1 MREAVIVSTA
11 RTPIGKAYRGAY
23 NNTQGQEL
31 AAIAISNAVKRAGI
45 DPAEVEDVILG
56 CALQQGSTG
65 SNVARQALLRA
76 GLPQNVPGM
85 TIDRQ
90 CSSGLMAIATAAKQI
105 IHDGM
110 QVAVGGGVESISLV
124 QNDKMNRYRLQDP
137 WLVEHIPQVYMTMI
151 ETAEIVAERYGISR
165 EAQDEY
171 ALQSQQ
177 RTAKAQR
184 EGKYET
190 EIVPTTT
197 TMLVTDK
204 ETGATS
210 EKQVTL
216 KLDEGN
222 RPETTIEALAKLQ
235 PVFKGGQRIQEGKFI
250 TAGNASQLSDGA
262 AAVVLMEAKEAE
274 RRGLQPLGAY
284 RGMMVA
290 GCGPEEMGIGPVF
303 AVPKLLKQH
312 GLTVDQIDLWE
323 LNEAFASQ
331 VLYCRDKLGIP
342 NEKLNVNG
350 GAISIGHPYG
360 MSGARMVGHILLEG
374 KRRGAKY
381 GIVNRRRHGRRRP
394 VRDLLTPTSTDSTR
408 GAQREVAPLFVFD
421 ANDSAAAFPELDRVR
436 TMPIRIGVGG
446 NPRTRLSCRSLM
458 TRR

>member
-23 NNTQGQEL
+23 NNTQAQEL
-31 AAIAISNAVKRAGI
+31 AAHAISHAVKRAGI
-45 DPAEVEDVILG
+45 DPAEVEDVLLG

-76 GLPQNVPGM
+76 GLPQTVSGM
-85 TIDRQ
+85 SVDRQ

-105 IHDGM
+105 IVDGM
-110 QVAVGGGVESISLV
+110 QIAIGGGVESISLV
-124 QNDKMNRYRLQDP
+124 QNDKMNLFRAADP
-137 WLVEHIPQVYMTMI
+137 WLVKNVPQIYMSMI
-151 ETAEIVAERYGISR
+151 ETAEIVAERYGVSR

-171 ALQSQQ
+171 SLESQR
-177 RTAKAQR
+177 RTAKAQA
-184 EGKYET
+184 EGRYND

-197 TMLVTDK
+197 IMTVTDK
-204 ETGATS
+204 ETGAVS
-210 EKQVTL
+210 EKEITL

-222 RPETTIEALAKLQ
+222 RPKTTLEDLQKLQ
-235 PVFKGGQRIQEGKFI
+235 PVFKGGQRLKQGNYV

-262 AAVVLMEAKEAE
+262 AALVLVEAKEAE
-274 RRGLQPLGAY
+274 RRGLKPLGAY

-312 GLTVDQIDLWE
+312 GLTIDDIGIWE

-342 NEKLNVNG
+342 NDKLNVSG
-350 GAISIGHPYG
+350 GAIAIGHPYG
-360 MSGARMVGHILLEG
+360 MSGARMTGHVLLEG

-381 GIVNRRRHGRRRP
+381 GIVTMCIGGGMG
-394 VRDLLTPTSTDSTR
+394 
-408 GAQREVAPLFVFD
+408 GAGLFEIF
-421 ANDSAAAFPELDRVR
+421 
-436 TMPIRIGVGG
+436 
-446 NPRTRLSCRSLM
+446 
-458 TRR
+458 